1 MRAPFAPLVSGAE
14 ELAEAPSAPLALRA
28 RMAALYGVSELQVLP
43 VRGRLHA
50 LELILR
56 RAARN
61 RIFSIACNPS
71 PEIAQLAAIY
81 GLHIATNGANI
92 HIVSSPGDDGGTLI
106 DRAAAQSLAADVRGG
121 LLVVDESAIE
131 FSCAPSLAG
140 CADHISNLIVVRSL
154 ELAYGLAGAPV
165 GAIVANP
172 QLIAHLEEMLEPYA
186 LPTPLVRL
194 AETVLAP
201 SRAPATEARI
211 VEITRERSRMAQA
224 LNAVA
229 DVSAQETA
237 GPWLLVTIANS
248 RELRSR
254 LERFGIQAKWFSDAR
269 LSIPVAD
276 VELNNRALAAFGVES
291 NAPRRRA
298 EIVRDTKETRIAVRV
313 DLDASAGSRVS
324 TGIGFYDHMLEQ
336 VAAHGG
342 FSLTLACDGDL
353 QIDPHHTIEDC
364 ALALGAALKDALG
377 ERRGIARF
385 GFVLPM
391 DEAEAKVSLDLGA
404 RPYDFFEGAF
414 AAPFIG
420 EYPTEMTAHVFRSL
434 AQSLGAAIHIQVT
447 GSNDHHKTEACF
459 KGFGRALRQA
469 IRIED
474 TGIPSTKGVIG

>member
-14 ELAEAPSAPLALRA
+14 ELAMVPVVPVALRA
-28 RMAALYGVSELQVLP
+28 RMAALYSVSEPHVLP

-50 LELILR
+50 LELIFR
-56 RAARN
+56 RVARDG
-61 RIFSIACNPS
+61 IFNITCNPS
-71 PEIAQLAAIY
+71 PEIARLAAIY
-81 GLHIATNGANI
+81 DLHIGTNGPNI
-92 HIVSSPGDDGGTLI
+92 HIVSSPGEDGSSVL

-121 LLVVDESAIE
+121 FLVVDESAIE
-131 FSCAPSLAG
+131 FSYAPSLAA
-140 CADHISNLIVVRSL
+140 CADKISNLIVIRSL

-172 QLIAHLEEMLEPYA
+172 QLIARLEEMLEPCM

-194 AETVLAP
+194 AETVIAP

-211 VEITRERSRMAQA
+211 VEIARERSRMVRA

-237 GPWLLVTIANS
+237 GPWLLVAVDNS
-248 RELRSR
+248 RNLRSR
-254 LERFGIQAKWFSDAR
+254 LERFGIEAKWFSDAR

-276 VELNNRALAAFGVES
+276 VEWNNRALAVFGVES
-291 NAPRRRA
+291 NAPHRCA

-313 DLDASAGSRVS
+313 DLDASAGARVS

-336 VAAHGG
+336 IAAHGG
-342 FSLTLACDGDL
+342 FSLTLACEGDL

-364 ALALGAALKDALG
+364 ALAFGAALKDALG
-377 ERRGIARF
+377 ARRGVARF

-391 DEAEAKVSLDLGA
+391 DEAEAKVSLDLGG
-404 RPYDFFEGAF
+404 RPYNVFEGAF

-434 AQSLGAAIHIQVT
+434 AQSLGAAIHIEVT

-459 KGFGRALRQA
+459 KAFGRALRQA
-469 IRIED
+469 IRTED
-474 TGIPSTKGVIG
+474 SGIPSTKGVIG